1 MTRSLRRALQEADFN
16 VRQTKEIVERME
28 TRLREEELR
37 PGLTLQTHAMNILYT
52 ELVRILG
59 THQFQPRGTTLLLV
73 RYTVKE
79 KQQLQPNLLNGIV
92 KSMV

>member
-37 PGLTLQTHAMNILYT
+37 LA
-52 ELVRILG
+52 
-59 THQFQPRGTTLLLV
+59 
-73 RYTVKE
+73 
-79 KQQLQPNLLNGIV
+79 
-92 KSMV
+92 